1 MNQTLTKPEYD
12 ALTRQDYFTFFV
24 RSFHEL
30 HGTGTFQDNWHL
42 EVLAGKLQA
51 VVDGK
56 IKRLIINIPPRHLKS
71 LMASV
76 ALPAFILGRNPKAS
90 IICAAYAQD
99 LSDKFARDCRALMQ
113 SAWYQSSF
121 PTRLTQSRASLQELI
136 TTKGGFRLG
145 SSVGGVLTGRG
156 ADILIIDDPIKPG
169 DAQSDARRNS
179 ANDWYDGTLYSR
191 LNNKTEGAIIL
202 IMQRLHEDDLTGH
215 LLQQEGWELLSLP
228 AIAEKDDTFEEEN
241 LFGHKTFTRKTGE
254 ALHEARESLATLEQ
268 IRLSLG
274 TYHFAAQY
282 QQTPAP
288 KGGGMVKQEW
298 FRTYIQD
305 QIPHPFDQVI
315 QSWDTAN
322 TPTELSDY
330 SVCTTWGLKQS
341 HFYLLNV
348 YRKRVNFPEL
358 KRAVIEQDSLFKPT
372 VILIE
377 DKASGTQLVQD
388 LVAAGV
394 SKVKGIKPEGDKI
407 MRLHGQTATI
417 ENGFVHLPGDA
428 PWLADYLHEMSVFP
442 NAKYDDQVDS
452 TVYALAWANRCNA
465 NTGFLEFYKHRL
477 QSRQSDGDQAMHRSF

>member
-1 MNQTLTKPEYD
+1 MSQILTKTEYD

-30 HGTGTFQDNWHL
+30 HGAGTFQDNWHL
-42 EVLAGKLQA
+42 EVLAVKLQA

-71 LMASV
+71 LMASI
-76 ALPAFILGRNPKAS
+76 ALPAFILGRDPKAS
-90 IICAAYAQD
+90 IICASYAQD

-113 SAWYQSSF
+113 SSWYQSIF
-121 PTRLTQSRASLQELI
+121 PTRLTQSRAALQELI

-215 LLQQEGWELLSLP
+215 LLQQEGWKLLSLP
-228 AIAEKDDTFEEEN
+228 AIAEKDETFELEN
-241 LFGHKTFTRKTGE
+241 LFGGKTFTRKSGE
-254 ALHEARESLATLEQ
+254 ALHEARESLVTLEQ
-268 IRLSLG
+268 IRSSLG

-288 KGGGMVKQEW
+288 TGGGMVKQDW
-298 FRTYIQD
+298 FITYTHDQLPLSFEQIIQC
-305 QIPHPFDQVI
+305 
-315 QSWDTAN
+315 WDTAN

-330 SVCTTWGLKQS
+330 TVCTTWGYKQS

-348 YRKRVNFPEL
+348 YRKRVNFPDL

-372 VILIE
+372 IILIE
-377 DKASGTQLVQD
+377 DKASGTQLIQE
-388 LVAAGV
+388 LIAAGI

-417 ENGFVHLPGDA
+417 ENGFVHLPNEA
-428 PWLADYLHEMSVFP
+428 PWLAEYLHEMSVFP

-452 TVYALAWANRCNA
+452 TVYALAWATRCDSNM
-465 NTGFLEFYKHRL
+465 GMFEYYKQLAEAAGYRRAA
-477 QSRQSDGDQAMHRSF
+477 S

>member
-1 MNQTLTKPEYD
+1 M
-12 ALTRQDYFTFFV
+12 
-24 RSFHEL
+24 
-30 HGTGTFQDNWHL
+30 
-42 EVLAGKLQA
+42 
-51 VVDGK
+51 
-56 IKRLIINIPPRHLKS
+56 
-71 LMASV
+71 
-76 ALPAFILGRNPKAS
+76 
-90 IICAAYAQD
+90 
-99 LSDKFARDCRALMQ
+99 
-113 SAWYQSSF
+113 
-121 PTRLTQSRASLQELI
+121 
-136 TTKGGFRLG
+136 
-145 SSVGGVLTGRG
+145 LTGRG
-156 ADILIIDDPIKPG
+156 ADILIIDDPIKPS

-228 AIAEKDDTFEEEN
+228 AIAEKDETFEEEN

-288 KGGGMVKQEW
+288 MGGGMVKQEW

-417 ENGFVHLPGDA
+417 ENGFVHLPGEA
-428 PWLADYLHEMSVFP
+428 SWLADYLHELSVFP

-452 TVYALAWANRCNA
+452 TVYALAWVTKPYSNM
-465 NTGFLEFYKHRL
+465 GMFEHYKQL
-477 QSRQSDGDQAMHRSF
+477 AEKAGYRSKIV